1 MNKPSLSNPALPDS
15 AGGAHPA
22 GLDARPGFN
31 LRLDHIKGA
40 FSRYKILALLTAIA
54 VIWALF
60 WQLTDGDFLTA
71 RNFSNLLRQ
80 MAVTGMLASGMVFV
94 IVSGEIDLSVG
105 SLLGLLGGVAAILD
119 ITYHMPLPVTLL
131 VVMILGVAVGMFNG
145 FWVAYLRVPSFIV
158 TLAGMLVFRG
168 VLLGITGG
176 VTIAPASPSLVAIG
190 QSYLPDLIGYVL
202 ALMVFVL
209 LAFVQ
214 LRARSRRQMHK
225 LETPPAWLDALKLFA
240 AAAAIGAFVYAV
252 DDYRGVPTPVLV
264 LLVLLGAFTLMAR
277 RTVFGRRI
285 YAIGGNL
292 EATRLSGVNVQRVKL
307 LVFAIM
313 GLMAAFAGITTT
325 ARLAAGSPSAGSLQ
339 ELDAIASCVIGGTSL
354 RGGSGTVFGALI
366 GALIM
371 ASLDNGMSML
381 SVDTFWQMIVKGVI
395 LLLAVWLDIA
405 TGTKR

>member
-1 MNKPSLSNPALPDS
+1 MNTPVSPSA
-15 AGGAHPA
+15 AAHPG
-22 GLDARPGFN
+22 GLDAKPGFA
-31 LRLDHIKGA
+31 LKLDHLKGA
-40 FSRYKILALLTAIA
+40 FSRYKILALLMAIA
-54 VIWALF
+54 AIWALF

-94 IVSGEIDLSVG
+94 IISGEIDLSVG

-119 ITYHMPLPVTLL
+119 VTYHMPLPVTVL
-131 VVMILGVAVGMFNG
+131 VVMLLGIAAGLFNG
-145 FWVAYLRVPSFIV
+145 YWVAYLRVPSFIV

-168 VLLGITGG
+168 ILLGVTGG
-176 VTIAPASPSLVAIG
+176 VTIAPASVPLVAIG
-190 QSYLPDLIGYVL
+190 QSYLPDAIGYGL
-202 ALMVFVL
+202 ALLVFGL
-209 LAFVQ
+209 LAYVQ
-214 LRARSRRQMHK
+214 VSARSRRQLHK
-225 LETPPAWLDALKLFA
+225 LGTPPAWLDALKLFA

-252 DDYRGVPTPVLV
+252 DAYRGVPTPVLV
-264 LLVLLGAFTLMAR
+264 LLVLLGGFTLMAR

-307 LVFAIM
+307 LVFALM